1 MEETKQHCIYA
12 WPDAKQDD
20 HPNCAGPH
28 VRPGGNIVIWFL
40 PYTRNETRL
49 GNINSQNFD
58 RRPSSASAHLHGEAK
73 RGSKHGGQLIL
84 LVTI

>member
-1 MEETKQHCIYA
+1 MEETKQRCIYA
-12 WPDAKQDD
+12 WPDAKKDD

-49 GNINSQNFD
+49 GNIKSQNFD
-58 RRPSSASAHLHGEAK
+58 CRPSSASAHLHGEAK
-73 RGSKHGGQLIL
+73 RGSKNGGDSAG
-84 LVTI
+84 